1 MYGGLSMI
9 DSPSDAS
16 NCSSEPEPQ
25 EEAVHAGAPEK
36 SEVVLVVHCAIVLLL
51 ARGVSGATMILYS
64 SHDQL
69 HRVIDASNK
78 RGDSDENRAGGPG
91 PGAPFVA

>member
-9 DSPSDAS
+9 DFPSDAS

-25 EEAVHAGAPEK
+25 EEAVHAGAPEE
-36 SEVVLVVHCAIVLLL
+36 SEVVVHCAIVLLL
-51 ARGVSGATMILYS
+51 TWGVSGATMVLYS

-78 RGDSDENRAGGPG
+78 RGDSDENS
-91 PGAPFVA
+91 